1 MSRSVEHQLG
11 TILHQKEEIEVNNAE
26 AQALVQN
33 EKILEFVV
41 SLFLTRQKNTARWVK
56 RIIEMEGGEER
67 MAKVWHSDG
76 NKAEEVSEIVSH
88 YQLVIPSIAGEYKIS
103 LSHFRPKKLKYP
115 NRTSA
120 QVLFRP
126 YRDQSLQARRKR
138 ARNARHF
145 RQYQIIREALF
156 STDLERQNSK
166 TNFSKIPR
174 WQREIEIPF
183 DRILPFLQQRYWA
196 KRANQILAEQ
206 RAPK

>member
-1 MSRSVEHQLG
+1 MSRSVEHQLEA
-11 TILHQKEEIEVNNAE
+11 ILHQKDAIKANNAE
-26 AQALVQN
+26 AQAVIQN

-41 SLFLTRQKNTARWVK
+41 SLFLSHQKNTARWVK

-67 MAKVWHSDG
+67 LTKVLHSDG

-88 YQLVIPSIAGEYKIS
+88 YQLIIPSIDGEFEIS
-103 LSHFRPKKLKYP
+103 LSHFQPKKLKYP

-126 YRDQSLQARRKR
+126 YRDQSLQAKRKR
-138 ARNARHF
+138 ARNARNSK
-145 RQYQIIREALF
+145 QYQIIREALF
-156 STDLERQNSK
+156 STDLEGGSSK
-166 TNFSKIPR
+166 KTFSKIPR

-183 DRILPFLQQRYWA
+183 VRILPFLQQRYWA

>member
-1 MSRSVEHQLG
+1 MSRSVEHQLA

-76 NKAEEVSEIVSH
+76 NKAEEISEIVSH
-88 YQLVIPSIAGEYKIS
+88 YQLIIPSIDGEFEIS
-103 LSHFRPKKLKYP
+103 LSHFQPKKLKYP

-138 ARNARHF
+138 ARNARHS

-156 STDLERQNSK
+156 SADSK
-166 TNFSKIPR
+166 GEPPQKKFSKIPR